1 MTMFGEGVAVITGA
15 GSGIG
20 RGLARRAAGL
30 GMKVVAADVDEP
42 GLRETEA
49 LLRAAGADV
58 LARRTDVSRY
68 EDVAALADAAF
79 ARFGGVTLLF
89 NNAGVLVDGKSW
101 DRSLDDWRWSL
112 DVNVMG
118 VVHGIRAF
126 VPPMAAGGKPG
137 IIVNTASVGG
147 LAGSP
152 FLGPYTASKFAVVGI
167 TEGLLHELAALHPQL
182 RAACLCP
189 GEVST
194 QIWHSER
201 IRPAARG
208 AKVPFT
214 TDAETKFRDRVAGN
228 VSAGMAPDDVAAFVF
243 EALAAG
249 KYWLFPHAEKVKERT
264 MRRQQALMRDEAP
277 VFP

>member
-1 MTMFGEGVAVITGA
+1 MEFRNGVAVVTGA

-20 RGLARRAAGL
+20 RGLARRAASL
-30 GMKVVAADVDEP
+30 GMKVVIADVDEK
-42 GLRETEA
+42 GLGETAAQIRA
-49 LLRAAGADV
+49 LYVDV
-58 LARRTDVSRY
+58 LPLRTDVSKY
-68 EDVAALADAAF
+68 DEVAALADAAF
-79 ARFGGVTLLF
+79 KAFGGVTLLF

-118 VVHGIRAF
+118 VIHGIRAF

-137 IIVNTASVGG
+137 VIVNTASVGG
-147 LAGSP
+147 LAAAP

-167 TEGLLHELAALHPQL
+167 TEGLQHELAALHPQL

-208 AKVPFT
+208 SKVPFT
-214 TDAETKFRDRVAGN
+214 TEAETKFRERVAGN
-228 VSAGMAPDDVAAFVF
+228 VAAGMTPDDVAAFVF
-243 EALAAG
+243 DALAAG
-249 KYWLFPHAEKVKERT
+249 KFWLFPHAEKVKERT
-264 MRRQQALMRDEAP
+264 LRRQQALMRDEAP
-277 VFP
+277 SFP